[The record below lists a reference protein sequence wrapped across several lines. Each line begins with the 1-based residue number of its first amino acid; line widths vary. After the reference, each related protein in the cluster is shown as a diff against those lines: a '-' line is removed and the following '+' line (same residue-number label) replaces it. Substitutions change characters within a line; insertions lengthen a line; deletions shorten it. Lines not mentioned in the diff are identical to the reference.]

1 MPSSSKIISTF
12 FLHDSILYKFVSNKD
27 KRKLKKKKKKK
38 NSEVSDAQESKIDTL
53 FLTLLERKKETES
66 HVELNKIS

>member
-27 KRKLKKKKKKK
+27 KRKLKKKKK
-38 NSEVSDAQESKIDTL
+38 NSEVSYAQESKIDTL

>member
-12 FLHDSILYKFVSNKD
+12 FLHYSILYKFVSNKD
-27 KRKLKKKKKKK
+27 KRKLKKKK

>member
-1 MPSSSKIISTF
+1 MIQYYTNL
-12 FLHDSILYKFVSNKD
+12 FLIKTKENL
-27 KRKLKKKKKKK
+27 KKKKKK